1 MKPKIRI
8 NLGILAGLFVA
19 LVVLVFSCKGQ
30 DFVPSRGARLRAA
43 AQNPVFNGLLAFW
56 NLNESQGYRL
66 DDTCNGWDAKEDPP
80 YLGDSAGIISNAL
93 TNHGNGTIT
102 TSGLQVSQNL
112 DLNSQ
117 TTPFSISLWV
127 YPIAFNSGAAM
138 IASLPSGG
146 NQGTLLYVGSNGG
159 LHFYSTDD
167 AATVSDNAFTSTL
180 PSLNTWNHIVLT
192 WDGTQKLV
200 FLNGS
205 ALGSKQSLSA
215 GSGISRGHHPWEIG
229 NYPGVSGGVPGA
241 YDEISYY
248 GRELSSSEVTTLYN
262 SGAAQTYTP
271 INCSLTDPPFLTLTG
286 TPPNCH
292 YQAAG
297 YTDFYFT
304 VDGSTPNPGSIAH
317 ECDSSNCGDVDGLSG
332 TAHITTTGTWGDSS
346 GITIKMVGSNDGVH
360 FSNLLTFTTVSDCHL
375 P

>member
-19 LVVLVFSCKGQ
+19 LIVLVFSCKGQ
-30 DFVPSRGARLRAA
+30 DLVPSRGIRLKAG
-43 AQNPVFNGLLAFW
+43 AQNPVFRGLLAFW
-56 NLNESQGYRL
+56 NMNETQGYRL

-80 YLGDSAGIISNAL
+80 YLSHSAGIISFAM
-93 TNHGNGTIT
+93 TNHGNGTVT
-102 TSGLQVSQNL
+102 SSGLQVSQNL
-112 DLNSQ
+112 DTSSQ

-127 YPIAFNSGAAM
+127 YPIAFNSGAGL
-138 IASLPSGG
+138 IASLASGG
-146 NQGTLLYVGSNGG
+146 TQGLLLYVASNGG
-159 LHFYSTDD
+159 LHYYSTDD
-167 AATVSDNAFTSTL
+167 SGTVSDNFFGTGIN
-180 PSLNTWNHIVLT
+180 LNAWNHVVVT
-192 WDGTQKLV
+192 WDGTKKNA
-200 FLNGS
+200 FINGV
-205 ALGSKQSLSA
+205 GMNGKQALSA
-215 GSGISRGHHPWEIG
+215 GSGVSRGHHPWEIG
-229 NYPGVSGGVPGA
+229 NYYQLAGGVPGA

-248 GRELSSSEVTTLYN
+248 GRELATNEVLTLYN
-262 SGAAQTYTP
+262 GGAAMTYTP

-286 TPPNCH
+286 TPPACH

-304 VDGSTPNPGSIAH
+304 VDGSTPNPASIAH

-332 TAHITTTGTWGDSS
+332 TAHITTTGTWGDSA

-360 FSNLLTFTTVSDCHL
+360 FSNLLTFLTVSDCHM